1 MTVMSPEARVLPG
14 GVVPATPPRSQ
25 LETAYQHFR
34 LERQGNLVSEN
45 TLQAYDDQVLP
56 FLAWITGSGVRHFRD
71 LDLATMRTYR
81 AELATR
87 IGKHGRRLR
96 PHSVFDS
103 HRAGNDLPALGEAR
117 GLR

>member
-1 MTVMSPEARVLPG
+1 
-14 GVVPATPPRSQ
+14 
-25 LETAYQHFR
+25 
-34 LERQGNLVSEN
+34 
-45 TLQAYDDQVLP
+45 
-56 FLAWITGSGVRHFRD
+56 VRHFRD

-103 HRAGNDLPALGEAR
+103 HRAGDDLPALGEAR